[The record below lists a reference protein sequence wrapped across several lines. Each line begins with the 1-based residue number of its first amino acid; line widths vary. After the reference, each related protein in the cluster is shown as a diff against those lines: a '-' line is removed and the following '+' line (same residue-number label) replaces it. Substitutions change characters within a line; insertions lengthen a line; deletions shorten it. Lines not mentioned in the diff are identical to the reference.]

1 MRIKL
6 RKDKVVEGSFWPVG
20 SEITVA
26 DDAAQK
32 MIAANEAIPCPILP
46 QFVEE
51 NTLYLNDE
59 APQTKKKKAE
69 K

>member
-6 RKDKVVEGSFWPVG
+6 RKDKVLDGSFWPVG
-20 SEITVA
+20 SEITLA

-32 MIAANEAIPCPILP
+32 MIDANEALPCPILP

-51 NTLYLNDE
+51 SSLHLNDE
-59 APQTKKKKAE
+59 APQAKKKRTE